1 MLELLKVKASGFKLL
16 EDNFELDFTTRTRV
30 YQKDKL
36 SEIEEIDKGLNTFRS
51 IAFVGG
57 NSSGKSTALSLV
69 LKTLLF
75 LQTGR
80 WEFIPREFKKDS
92 IDLNIVFYLEGFLYN
107 YSCTFNKIEIDKL
120 SIANI
125 YSPITNEKL
134 IKLEYNKARGIVN
147 LDLLNTNGVD
157 ESEILKSSL
166 LDTSAIAKITGDKIS
181 VDEFSNNNIV
191 NFDGNIVRNT
201 FFASLNS
208 CDKELVSSIIKLLDE
223 SIEYII
229 CDNSDLVKFKRINE
243 KEIIIS
249 KLELLSILSSGTF
262 RGVELYV
269 RSINALKYGKVF
281 IVDEIENCFHKNL
294 VKNLLF
300 IFNSKNINSKGA
312 KLIFSTHYT
321 EILDSINRR
330 DNIFITHKENGYVN
344 VKNLYS
350 DYDVRTELSK
360 SNQFDN
366 NVFNTSF
373 NYEQLLNVKELIIN
387 DLHTNNDWGK

>member
-16 EDNFELDFTTRTRV
+16 EDNFELNFTTRTRV

-107 YSCTFNKIEIDKL
+107 YSCTFSKIEIDKL

-191 NFDGNIVRNT
+191 NFDVNIVRNT

-249 KLELLSILSSGTF
+249 KFELLSILSSGTF

-321 EILDSINRR
+321 EILDSLSRR

-387 DLHTNNDWGK
+387 DLHINNDWRK

>member
-16 EDNFELDFTTRTRV
+16 EDNFELNFTTRTRV

-107 YSCTFNKIEIDKL
+107 YSCTFSKIEEDKL

-134 IKLEYNKARGIVN
+134 TKLEYNKARGLVN

-249 KLELLSILSSGTF
+249 KLELLSILSSGTL

-269 RSINALKYGKVF
+269 RSINVLKYGKVF

-321 EILDSINRR
+321 EILDSLSRR

-373 NYEQLLNVKELIIN
+373 NYEQLLNVNELIIN
-387 DLHTNNDWGK
+387 DLHTNNDWRK

>member
-16 EDNFELDFTTRTRV
+16 EDNFELDFTARTRV

-147 LDLLNTNGVD
+147 LGLLNTNGVD

-191 NFDGNIVRNT
+191 NFDVNIVRNT

-321 EILDSINRR
+321 EILDSLSRR

-344 VKNLYS
+344 SKNLYS

-387 DLHTNNDWGK
+387 DLHTNND

>member
-1 MLELLKVKASGFKLL
+1 MNTVKVV
-16 EDNFELDFTTRTRV
+16 DN
-30 YQKDKL
+30 
-36 SEIEEIDKGLNTFRS
+36 I
-51 IAFVGG
+51 
-57 NSSGKSTALSLV
+57 
-69 LKTLLF
+69 
-75 LQTGR
+75 
-80 WEFIPREFKKDS
+80 
-92 IDLNIVFYLEGFLYN
+92 
-107 YSCTFNKIEIDKL
+107 
-120 SIANI
+120 
-125 YSPITNEKL
+125 
-134 IKLEYNKARGIVN
+134 
-147 LDLLNTNGVD
+147 
-157 ESEILKSSL
+157 
-166 LDTSAIAKITGDKIS
+166 
-181 VDEFSNNNIV
+181 
-191 NFDGNIVRNT
+191 
-201 FFASLNS
+201 
-208 CDKELVSSIIKLLDE
+208 DE

-249 KLELLSILSSGTF
+249 KFELLSILSSGTF

-321 EILDSINRR
+321 EILDSLSRR

-387 DLHTNNDWGK
+387 DLHTNND

>member
-1 MLELLKVKASGFKLL
+1 MLELLKVKANGFKLL

-191 NFDGNIVRNT
+191 NFDVNIVRNT

-269 RSINALKYGKVF
+269 RGINALKYGKVF

-321 EILDSINRR
+321 EILDSLSRR

-373 NYEQLLNVKELIIN
+373 NYEQFLNVKELIIN
-387 DLHTNNDWGK
+387 DLHTNND

>member
-16 EDNFELDFTTRTRV
+16 EDNFELDFTARTRV

-300 IFNSKNINSKGA
+300 IFNNKNINSKGA

-321 EILDSINRR
+321 EILDSLSRR

-344 VKNLYS
+344 LKNLYS

>member
-1 MLELLKVKASGFKLL
+1 MLELLKVKANGFKLL

-191 NFDGNIVRNT
+191 NFDVNIVRNT

-321 EILDSINRR
+321 EILDSLSRR

>member
-16 EDNFELDFTTRTRV
+16 EDNFELDFTIRTRV

-191 NFDGNIVRNT
+191 NFDVNIVRNT

-249 KLELLSILSSGTF
+249 KFELLSILSSGTF

-321 EILDSINRR
+321 EILDSLSRR

-387 DLHTNNDWGK
+387 DLHTNND

>member
-1 MLELLKVKASGFKLL
+1 MLELLKVKANGFKLL

-321 EILDSINRR
+321 EILDSLSRR

>member
-191 NFDGNIVRNT
+191 NFDVNIVRNT

-321 EILDSINRR
+321 EILDSLSRR

>member
-80 WEFIPREFKKDS
+80 WEFIPREFKNDS

-191 NFDGNIVRNT
+191 NFDVNIVRNT

-387 DLHTNNDWGK
+387 DLHTNND